1 VTYQLLIYAD
11 DANLLGES
19 ICTVKKKVEALL
31 IASKETGL
39 EQGHTTLY
47 CKGPHHI
54 VAGVRAARGKIT
66 KWYC

>member
-19 ICTVKKKVEALL
+19 ICTVKKNIEALL
-31 IASKETGL
+31 ITSKENGF
-39 EQGHTTLY
+39 EHGHTTLY
-47 CKGPHHI
+47 GKGPHHI
-54 VAGVRAARGKIT
+54 VAGVRATRGKI

>member
-11 DANLLGES
+11 DADLLVES
-19 ICTVKKKVEALL
+19 ICTVKKNVEALL
-31 IASKETGL
+31 ITSKEAGL

-47 CKGPHHI
+47 VKGPHHI

-66 KWYC
+66 